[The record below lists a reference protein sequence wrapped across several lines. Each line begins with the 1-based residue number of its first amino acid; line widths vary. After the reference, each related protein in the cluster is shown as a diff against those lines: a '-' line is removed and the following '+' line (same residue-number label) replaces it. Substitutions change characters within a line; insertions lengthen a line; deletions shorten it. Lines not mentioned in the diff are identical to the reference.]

1 MIATSPDA
9 ALPPTPDT
17 ESGQLASRGTRF
29 SAALLDTLVNCA
41 IIIPVGTY
49 MAGGFHAFLVWSK
62 TASPLQNFAATMA
75 GFALYLLLHGYLL
88 ATRGQTIGKRLCG
101 IRIVRTDGRQTGLWR
116 ILFLRVLPITLLSSL
131 PIPYLSNVSGLVDC
145 LLIFRASH
153 KCLHDHIADTVV
165 VNA

>member
-9 ALPPTPDT
+9 ALPPTTDT
-17 ESGQLASRGTRF
+17 EPGQLASRRIRL

-41 IIIPVGTY
+41 IVIPVGSY
-49 MAGGFHAFLVWSK
+49 MAGGFHAFLAWSRA
-62 TASPLQNFAATMA
+62 ASPLQTFAANMA

-101 IRIVRTDGRQTGLWR
+101 IRIVRSDGRPAGLGR
-116 ILFLRVLPITLLSSL
+116 ILSLRVFPITLLSSL
-131 PIPYLSNVSGLVDC
+131 PLPYLSNVSGLIDC
-145 LLIFRASH
+145 LPIFRPSH